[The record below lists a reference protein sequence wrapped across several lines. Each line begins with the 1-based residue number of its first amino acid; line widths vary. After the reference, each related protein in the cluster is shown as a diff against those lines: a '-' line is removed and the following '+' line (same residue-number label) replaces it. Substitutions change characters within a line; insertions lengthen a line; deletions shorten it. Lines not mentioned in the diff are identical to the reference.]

1 MPEHNLSRPIG
12 LQWFIG
18 FTEGD
23 GSFIKSKNRLFFVLT
38 QKEITPLHYVRA
50 LLGFGKV
57 STYNE
62 VGRYIFLI
70 NVKKDL
76 IYGLMAL
83 LKLPQKNLRYLL

>member
-1 MPEHNLSRPIG
+1 MFVNYSTTAIKNGKVVLPIRSMPEHNLSRPIG

-23 GSFIKSKNRLFFVLT
+23 GSFIKS
-38 QKEITPLHYVRA
+38 
-50 LLGFGKV
+50 FGKV